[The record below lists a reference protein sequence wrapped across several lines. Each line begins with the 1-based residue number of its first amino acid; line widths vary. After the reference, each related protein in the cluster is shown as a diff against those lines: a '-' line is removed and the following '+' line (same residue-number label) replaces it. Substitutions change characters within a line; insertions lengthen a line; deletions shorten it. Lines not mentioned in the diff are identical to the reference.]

1 LKRKIIKNEN
11 EVQIEDIKS
20 EKFESEHSRE
30 EELNNCQY
38 NINANNNSKNNI
50 IGFLNNS
57 KMQNNN
63 HAYKFGSI
71 NNKNYNEEIKNDN
84 IKINNKKK

>member
-1 LKRKIIKNEN
+1 
-11 EVQIEDIKS
+11 
-20 EKFESEHSRE
+20 
-30 EELNNCQY
+30 
-38 NINANNNSKNNI
+38 
-50 IGFLNNS
+50 
-57 KMQNNN
+57 MQNNN